1 MTNHI
6 QRFFK
11 RYVHSSVKLFCFFI
25 VVNVVLFIGLTAIS
39 GSRNDHN
46 PTKLLSAISEE
57 LPKKIEDF
65 SLSEVNR
72 DLLDQDQ
79 AWCMVINNE
88 SGDVVW
94 NYQLPEELLRH
105 YTHGDIAEM
114 SRWYLQEYP
123 VFVSNE
129 EPGLF
134 VLGYPKD
141 SFWKLSAYKTS
152 TSIKIDVFGLITLF
166 LINIMIV
173 LILFIYN
180 SRKIEKCIKPILV
193 GIEEISSGRHAQLT
207 EKGELSE
214 INAKLN
220 KVAKSLQRRD
230 MARANWISG
239 ISHDIRTPLSM
250 VLGYSSSLEESHT
263 LSPDQQDKVSAIS
276 QQAAR
281 IKNLIEDLNLTSK
294 LEYDMQPL
302 RLSKLSPVELA
313 RQVVC
318 DFLDSGLEEKYSIEF
333 LSDPQSE
340 LYHMEGDEALL
351 KRALTNLIQNSI
363 RHNPEGCEIIVSVS
377 CNESDTRVVIEDNG
391 IGVSAQ
397 KLAELNSKSHYLEST
412 DENLRLRHGL
422 GVLLVRQ
429 ITEAHHG
436 TMTMQSMEGNGFK
449 TTLSFS
455 A

>member
-1 MTNHI
+1 
-6 QRFFK
+6 
-11 RYVHSSVKLFCFFI
+11 
-25 VVNVVLFIGLTAIS
+25 
-39 GSRNDHN
+39 
-46 PTKLLSAISEE
+46 
-57 LPKKIEDF
+57 
-65 SLSEVNR
+65 
-72 DLLDQDQ
+72 
-79 AWCMVINNE
+79 
-88 SGDVVW
+88 
-94 NYQLPEELLRH
+94 
-105 YTHGDIAEM
+105 
-114 SRWYLQEYP
+114 
-123 VFVSNE
+123 
-129 EPGLF
+129 
-134 VLGYPKD
+134 
-141 SFWKLSAYKTS
+141 
-152 TSIKIDVFGLITLF
+152 
-166 LINIMIV
+166 MIV

-220 KVAKSLQRRD
+220 KVAMSLQRRD

-333 LSDPQSE
+333 LSDLQSE